1 MFVLCGYNFCGDGN
15 ALDPVP
21 VLADSYSSITVKNGI
36 FDHWNLT
43 NDVSS
48 DYSSEIPSEWDVLT
62 VMDANFNGTLEAG
75 NIDESLADADGF
87 KVKRRKTDEYN
98 WITLA
103 YFDSA
108 ESSLSFALNDNIAQ
122 SGIEYEYALVPVF
135 DSEEGEYLTETITT
149 KFEGVF
155 ICDMDTIYRFY
166 TGVSYGAETRV
177 QKIGTIEAYGR
188 QYPIIVSNG
197 AINYNAGSVSGY
209 VMSPDYDDDYNW
221 DRLAMVETRKE
232 LKDFLVNKKAKI
244 LKDWNGNIWLMMIT
258 SNPSTSY
265 VSDFGMGIGKVSVSW
280 TEIGDSNTQE
290 DLYQSGII
298 TEAE

>member
-108 ESSLSFALNDNIAQ
+108 ESSLSFVLNDNIAQ

-135 DSEEGEYLTETITT
+135 DSEEGEYLTETVTT

-166 TGVSYGAETRV
+166 TEVSYGTETRV
-177 QKIGTIEAYGR
+177 QKVGTIEAYGR

-197 AINYNAGSVSGY
+197 AINYNTGSVSGY
-209 VMSPDYDDDYNW
+209 VMPPDYDDDYNW